1 MGYYVI
7 PRTAEDPLE
16 MVVNPQGLDA
26 RTKARAAAA
35 AVGRVA
41 VLVVLS
47 CVESLGAASG
57 SLLTGRLCGAC
68 GHAWFVCAPLR
79 SLLFIP
85 VHTLPPQKRVWNAG
99 DFRCKLVTMAVV
111 KQRPSQEQDN
121 GQPAV
126 PAAVGAAAAPAEAAA
141 GAAQQGAAQLLPQPG
156 ASWEGVSLSSQ
167 ELAEEGPA
175 GPGDEWQAA
184 ASDYHAASEKF
195 MRGHSIQGQALASD
209 DPPPGA
215 NGRRAPF
222 GSGSIGEDGSL
233 DE

>member
-1 MGYYVI
+1 ML
-7 PRTAEDPLE
+7 P
-16 MVVNPQGLDA
+16 GLF
-26 RTKARAAAA
+26 
-35 AVGRVA
+35 
-41 VLVVLS
+41 S
-47 CVESLGAASG
+47 S
-57 SLLTGRLCGAC
+57 
-68 GHAWFVCAPLR
+68 HPLR
-79 SLLFIP
+79 
-85 VHTLPPQKRVWNAG
+85 TLPPQKRVWNAG

-111 KQRPSQEQDN
+111 KHRPSQEQDN
-121 GQPAV
+121 GQAAV

-167 ELAEEGPA
+167 EVAEEGPA

-209 DPPPGA
+209 DPLLGA